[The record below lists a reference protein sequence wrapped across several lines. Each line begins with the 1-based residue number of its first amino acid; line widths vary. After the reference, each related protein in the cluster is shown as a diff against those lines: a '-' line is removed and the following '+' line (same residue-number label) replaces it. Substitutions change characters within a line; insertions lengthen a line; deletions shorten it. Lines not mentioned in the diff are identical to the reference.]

1 MLTFIIPPV
10 KIWFFTVTLFQ
21 STIYRSREFAEGMG
35 GIFSLL
41 DQLEDELSKK
51 KAAKLAP
58 SPKIV
63 GGSKAYEGQFPFAA
77 SLKIKNLN
85 R

>member
-1 MLTFIIPPV
+1 
-10 KIWFFTVTLFQ
+10 
-21 STIYRSREFAEGMG
+21 MG

-58 SPKIV
+58 SSKIV